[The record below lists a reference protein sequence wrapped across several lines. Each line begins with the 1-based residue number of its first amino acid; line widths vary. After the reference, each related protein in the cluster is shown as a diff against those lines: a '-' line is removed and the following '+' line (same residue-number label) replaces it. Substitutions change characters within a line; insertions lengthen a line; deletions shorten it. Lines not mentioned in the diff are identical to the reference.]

1 MIGFCLGSDW
11 FRGWREFS
19 GLIADLGK
27 AQVNN
32 SGLLP
37 TLVYGLWYSNHV
49 LMLNSPRVRS
59 CGYSNKSDEACV
71 FPTGNER
78 GRKVSLVYLWRPRTR
93 KLHSCRCPSV
103 SFAYRL
109 SLQSVHFLISLKNKR
124 LRQSTNR
131 INTAAWVGFLF
142 LVSIEFSAFL
152 VFLPLG
158 IGFQI
163 LLADLNFLRYH
174 FSLF

>member
-1 MIGFCLGSDW
+1 
-11 FRGWREFS
+11 
-19 GLIADLGK
+19 
-27 AQVNN
+27 
-32 SGLLP
+32 
-37 TLVYGLWYSNHV
+37 
-49 LMLNSPRVRS
+49 MLNSPRVRS

-158 IGFQI
+158 TGFQI
-163 LLADLNFLRYH
+163 LLTDLNFLRYH
-174 FSLF
+174 FSLFWFDSDFIPIIMFFFPNNMRATKKLSIAEITPTLLITSFRRLTVR

>member
-1 MIGFCLGSDW
+1 
-11 FRGWREFS
+11 
-19 GLIADLGK
+19 
-27 AQVNN
+27 
-32 SGLLP
+32 
-37 TLVYGLWYSNHV
+37 
-49 LMLNSPRVRS
+49 MLNSPRVRS

-71 FPTGNER
+71 FPTGNVR
-78 GRKVSLVYLWRPRTR
+78 GRKVSLVYPWRPRTR

-103 SFAYRL
+103 SFACRL

-163 LLADLNFLRYH
+163 LLADLNFLRYN
-174 FSLF
+174 FSLFWFVLFLVFYSCHHVFFFPNNMRATKKLSIAEITPTLLLTSFRRLTVR

>member
-1 MIGFCLGSDW
+1 M
-11 FRGWREFS
+11 
-19 GLIADLGK
+19 
-27 AQVNN
+27 
-32 SGLLP
+32 
-37 TLVYGLWYSNHV
+37 
-49 LMLNSPRVRS
+49 MLNSPRVRS
-59 CGYSNKSDEACV
+59 CGHSDKSDEVCM
-71 FPTGNER
+71 FPTGNVR

-93 KLHSCRCPSV
+93 KLHSCRCSSV

-109 SLQSVHFLISLKNKR
+109 NLQSVHFLISLKNKR

-163 LLADLNFLRYH
+163 LLTDLNFFKVSFFFILIC
-174 FSLF
+174 FIFGFLFLSSCFFFPNNMRATKKLSIAEITPTLLITSFRRLTVR